1 MIPANINPLKK
12 LQEFGQSIYLDAF
25 ERAWLT
31 DGTLATL
38 IDRDGL
44 RGVTSNPSIFQ
55 KAIAQSADYKSAIAE
70 HARRGD
76 DAHATYE
83 DLVVHDIQ
91 SAADMFRPMFDSS
104 DGHFGF
110 VSLEVSPEIANDENA
125 TVDEALHL
133 WARLSRPNAFIKVP
147 ATDAGIGA
155 IRRLIAEGVN
165 VNITLLF
172 GLPRYR
178 QVIDAYLTG
187 LEQRLAQGLDVSTV
201 ASVASFF
208 LSRIDV
214 MIDPMLDAVI
224 SRGSGAQASAAHQL
238 RGQAAVASAKRAYVI
253 YEQEF
258 GADSER
264 FKPLA
269 AAGARTQRLL
279 WASTST
285 KDPSFPDTKYVDPL
299 IGRDTINTLP
309 TETLDAYRDHGEPA
323 DRISDGADD
332 AQAHL
337 TALSGVGVDIDKV
350 THDLEVEGAEKFVKA
365 YRSLLSD
372 LEKAVTSA
380 PV

>member
-12 LQEFGQSIYLDAF
+12 LQEFGQSVYLDAF
-25 ERAWLT
+25 QRAWLT

-55 KAIAQSADYKSAIAE
+55 KAIAESEDYRQAIFS

-91 SAADMFRPMFDSS
+91 SAADMFRSMFDAS

-110 VSLEVSPEIANDENA
+110 VSLEVSPEIANDEDA

-155 IRRLIAEGVN
+155 IRRLVAEGVN

-178 QVIDAYLTG
+178 QVVDAYLTG
-187 LEQRLAQGLDVSTV
+187 LEQRLAQGLDVSRI

-214 MIDPMLDAVI
+214 MIDPMLDAVT
-224 SRGSGAQASAAHQL
+224 SQRGAKANAAQQL

-258 GADSER
+258 GANSER

-269 AAGARTQRLL
+269 AAGARSQRLL

-285 KDPSFPDTKYVDPL
+285 KDPSYPDTMYVEPL

-309 TETLDAYRDHGEPA
+309 TETLDAYRDHGQPA

-332 AQAHL
+332 ALAHL
-337 TALSGVGVDIDKV
+337 TALSGVGIDIDKV

-365 YRSLLSD
+365 FRSLLSD
-372 LEKAVTSA
+372 LDRALTSA
-380 PV
+380 PA